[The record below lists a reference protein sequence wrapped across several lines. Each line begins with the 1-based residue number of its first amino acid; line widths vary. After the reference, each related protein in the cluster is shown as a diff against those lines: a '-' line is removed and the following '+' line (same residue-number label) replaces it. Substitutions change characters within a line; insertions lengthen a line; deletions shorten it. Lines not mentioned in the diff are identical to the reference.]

1 MNKLVEL
8 NNEQVVTTSLVV
20 AESFDKRHDHV
31 LQDIKKLTTK
41 NPGVK
46 NMFDKS
52 VYINDRNRQ
61 YPMYYIN
68 RDGFTLLAMGFTG
81 KKAMDFKVKYIEAF
95 NAMEKELKEKQPNLS
110 TKDLLIRASLEHEH
124 RLEKL
129 ETKVQEVFDDAPIN
143 YVQQKKLEDVRKR
156 QVIKVLG
163 GYNSNAYTKLARKVF
178 AACSRDVKQ
187 LFSIPRYN
195 ELPKKDFDSALEFI
209 SGWQPDALT
218 MHHIDLINIQG
229 SVLNE

>member
-1 MNKLVEL
+1 
-8 NNEQVVTTSLVV
+8 
-20 AESFDKRHDHV
+20 
-31 LQDIKKLTTK
+31 
-41 NPGVK
+41 
-46 NMFDKS
+46 MFFEGETYDSYGRPRKT
-52 VYINDRNRQ
+52 YF
-61 YPMYYIN
+61 IN
-68 RDGFTLLAMGFTG
+68 RNGFVILAIGFTG

-178 AACSRDVKQ
+178 AACSRDVK
-187 LFSIPRYN
+187 
-195 ELPKKDFDSALEFI
+195 
-209 SGWQPDALT
+209 
-218 MHHIDLINIQG
+218 
-229 SVLNE
+229 